1 VDGAGGS
8 PILVAGG
15 TEPKPRD
22 DANPSSLRGSVIVVA
37 AMFAWLIIVFI
48 LAAVASPN
56 DPNREVP
63 TPVGLG
69 VVVTPAD
76 GWYSAADVWDVGPD
90 AVAFQKS
97 GSFVAFAAEGF
108 AGTNQELLDEQLAAI
123 EKDFQSLRVLPSSAT
138 TVAGDVAGLVALF
151 SGVSD
156 SGRMEGE
163 VVAATSGGV
172 GVIMLALAPQEQLAR
187 VQNDLDTMLQGLVVP
202 R

>member
-1 VDGAGGS
+1 
-8 PILVAGG
+8 
-15 TEPKPRD
+15 
-22 DANPSSLRGSVIVVA
+22 
-37 AMFAWLIIVFI
+37 MFAWLIIVFI

-76 GWYSAADVWDVGPD
+76 GWYSAADVWDVGAD
-90 AVAFQKS
+90 AVALQKS
-97 GSFVAFAAEGF
+97 GSFVAFAAEQF
-108 AGTNQELLDEQLAAI
+108 SGTNQELLDEQLAAI
-123 EKDFQSLRVLPSSAT
+123 ERDFQSLRVLPSSAM
-138 TVAGDVAGLVALF
+138 TVAGDVEGLVALF

-172 GVIMLALAPQEQLAR
+172 GVIMLALAPQEQLSR
-187 VQNDLDTMLQGLVVP
+187 VQNDLDTMLRGLQVP